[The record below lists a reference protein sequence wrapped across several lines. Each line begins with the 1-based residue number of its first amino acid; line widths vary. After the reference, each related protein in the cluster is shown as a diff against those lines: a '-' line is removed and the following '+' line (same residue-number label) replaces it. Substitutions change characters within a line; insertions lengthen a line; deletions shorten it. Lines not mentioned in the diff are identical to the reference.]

1 MEHLTYA
8 YEKLRGAGFV
18 RSQYQFSRE
27 WLERD
32 RSYYSSTRALG
43 IKPSVAALTILEAKI
58 GSEYDLIHQS
68 KTTLPS
74 DEERLDLLADLKLK
88 SRSAIEARMTEKT
101 RNLARGV
108 SRTSMPGQ
116 TNIGRKIAGQFAS
129 GLAERFFK

>member
-1 MEHLTYA
+1 MEHMTYV

-68 KTTLPS
+68 KTVAPS
-74 DEERLDLLADLKLK
+74 DEDRRDLLADLKRK
-88 SRSAIEARMTEKT
+88 ARAAIEVRLTEK
-101 RNLARGV
+101 RDLAQGA
-108 SRTSMPGQ
+108 SRTSMPGRAK
-116 TNIGRKIAGQFAS
+116 NGRELGPI
-129 GLAERFFK
+129 R

>member
-1 MEHLTYA
+1 MEHLTYV

-27 WLERD
+27 CLERD
-32 RSYYSSTRALG
+32 RSYYSSIRALG

-68 KTTLPS
+68 KTAAPS
-74 DEERLDLLADLKLK
+74 DQDRLDLLADLKIK

-101 RNLARGV
+101 RNLARGA
-108 SRTSMPGQ
+108 SRTSMPGRAK
-116 TNIGRKIAGQFAS
+116 NGRELGPI
-129 GLAERFFK
+129 R

>member
-1 MEHLTYA
+1 MEHLKYV
-8 YEKLRGAGFV
+8 YETLKGAGFV

-32 RSYYSSTRALG
+32 RSYYSSIRAQG
-43 IKPSVAALTILEAKI
+43 IKPTVATYTILEAKI

-68 KTTLPS
+68 KTAAPS
-74 DEERLDLLADLKLK
+74 DEKRLDLLADLKIK
-88 SRSAIEARMTEKT
+88 TKSAIEARLTEKT
-101 RNLARGV
+101 RNLARGA

>member
-1 MEHLTYA
+1 MEHLKYV
-8 YEKLRGAGFV
+8 YEKLRGAGFA

-32 RSYYSSTRALG
+32 RSYYSSIRAQG
-43 IKPSVAALTILEAKI
+43 IKPTVATYTILEAKI

-88 SRSAIEARMTEKT
+88 SRSAIEARLTEKRDLT
-101 RNLARGV
+101 QGA
-108 SRTSMPGQ
+108 SRTPMPG
-116 TNIGRKIAGQFAS
+116 
-129 GLAERFFK
+129 